1 MFEFVRCSINDV
13 RVCSMFDKMVL
24 DPSLQRKQELIS
36 RFFFF
41 KKCVGVNFLNFYT
54 VPYLISDILDKII
67 KESNLSG
74 YDGSNFSDLPDFQ
87 FDFDTLD
94 HDCAGDIFEAHCGHQ
109 NQVLPIGQIATRDGP
124 KSTKDLP
131 QIQKFRRVQL
141 KKYEKTSQNL
151 QFYKP
156 ENAKNGKKSS
166 VFDYFT
172 KKFLVAFGLISLAS
186 YMVYNCL

>member
-1 MFEFVRCSINDV
+1 MHT
-13 RVCSMFDKMVL
+13 L
-24 DPSLQRKQELIS
+24 L
-36 RFFFF
+36 
-41 KKCVGVNFLNFYT
+41 
-54 VPYLISDILDKII
+54 YLISDVS
-67 KESNLSG
+67 ESTLTG
-74 YDGSNFSDLPDFQ
+74 YDGNDFSDLHDILFGIE
-87 FDFDTLD
+87 TRG
-94 HDCAGDIFEAHCGHQ
+94 HDCAGDIFEAHCGLQ
-109 NQVLPIGQIATRDGP
+109 NQVFKAKGLATGDGP

-131 QIQKFRRVQL
+131 QIPKFRRVQL

-151 QFYKP
+151 LFYKP

>member
-1 MFEFVRCSINDV
+1 ME
-13 RVCSMFDKMVL
+13 
-24 DPSLQRKQELIS
+24 
-36 RFFFF
+36 
-41 KKCVGVNFLNFYT
+41 
-54 VPYLISDILDKII
+54 
-67 KESNLSG
+67 
-74 YDGSNFSDLPDFQ
+74 
-87 FDFDTLD
+87 TLD
-94 HDCAGDIFEAHCGHQ
+94 HADCAGDIFEAAHCGLKNHDFKAA
-109 NQVLPIGQIATRDGP
+109 LATGDGP

-131 QIQKFRRVQL
+131 QIPKFRRVQL

-172 KKFLVAFGLISLAS
+172 KKFLVSFGLISLAS